1 MDTQLRIEQALDA
14 ALRLG
19 ESKAA
24 PPRLV
29 AATRHAVFP
38 GGARI
43 RPRLCLAVAWAC
55 GDDRPLLADA
65 AAVAIELMHCAS
77 LVHDDLPCFDD
88 AAMRRGQA
96 SVHAAYGERLAVL
109 VGDALIV
116 LAFRALAVAGRDSP
130 ERLGRLVTTV
140 ADGVG
145 APEGIVAG
153 QAWECEL
160 KADLATYQRTKTG
173 ALFAAAT
180 AAGAQAAG
188 HDPDAWRS
196 LGDWLGK
203 AYQVADDIRD
213 VMADP
218 ALLGKP
224 TGRDEDLDRM
234 SSARELGLAGA
245 VAHFDE
251 LLDQAARSIPDCR
264 GAAALRALVQSES
277 ERLVPKSWVSRIRS
291 GQAVPA
297 RPLPARVGS

>member
-1 MDTQLRIEQALDA
+1 MDAQLRIEQALDA

-24 PPRLV
+24 PPRLQ

-55 GDDRPLLADA
+55 GDDQPALADA
-65 AAVAIELMHCAS
+65 AAVAIELLHCAS

-88 AAMRRGQA
+88 AALRRGQA
-96 SVHAAYGERLAVL
+96 SVHAAFGERLAVL

-116 LAFRALAVAGRDSP
+116 LAFRNLAATAHHAP
-130 ERLGRLVTTV
+130 ERLARLLVTV

-145 APEGIVAG
+145 APMGIVAG
-153 QAWECEL
+153 QAWECEA
-160 KADLATYQRTKTG
+160 KADLETYQQAKTG

-188 HDPDAWRS
+188 HDPDAWLE
-196 LGDWLGK
+196 LGDRLGE

-218 ALLGKP
+218 VWLGKP
-224 TGRDEDLDRM
+224 TGRDEALDRM

-251 LLDQAARSIPDCR
+251 LLAGAVRAIPDCR
-264 GAAALRALVQSES
+264 GAAALRALVRSES
-277 ERLVPKSWVSRIRS
+277 ERLVPKSWVSRIRAAQTAPTPI
-291 GQAVPA
+291 GA
-297 RPLPARVGS
+297 

>member
-1 MDTQLRIEQALDA
+1 MDAQLRIEQALDT

-55 GDDRPLLADA
+55 GDDRPALADA
-65 AAVAIELMHCAS
+65 AAVSIELLHCAS

-96 SVHAAYGERLAVL
+96 SVHAAFGERLAVL

-116 LAFRALAVAGRDSP
+116 LAFRSLAAAGHHAP
-130 ERLGRLVTTV
+130 ERLARLVTTV

-153 QAWECEL
+153 QAWECETR
-160 KADLATYQRTKTG
+160 ADLATYQRAKTG

-188 HDPDAWRS
+188 HDPDAWRG
-196 LGDWLGK
+196 LGDGLGE

-218 ALLGKP
+218 AWLGKP

-234 SSARELGLAGA
+234 SSARELGLVGA
-245 VAHFDE
+245 VSHFDE
-251 LLDQAARSIPDCR
+251 LLDSAMRSIPECR

-277 ERLVPKSWVSRIRS
+277 ERLVPKSWVTRIRS
-291 GQAVPA
+291 GQA
-297 RPLPARVGS
+297 LPARVGG